1 MVQDGV
7 LAFLGIGTLVLVAL
21 AVCFPEQLEVR
32 LHGGPPPSVA
42 TIPRPAP
49 SASALAPAPTPP
61 AAISPEPAAVVLR
74 LTDLPDGYRVLK
86 AGPPVFNTASG
97 GSPPDG
103 WDVVFAPDG
112 GRRTE
117 YLLVESAVAV
127 YADVATAEAALEG
140 ENAAERATHAV
151 QLPPVPGLASRQAV
165 WIEPAPDRPGYGI
178 VRITWQE
185 LNVVGQVGTLGPTGW
200 SEPQQTGALA
210 MVEQRRINTT
220 N

>member
-1 MVQDGV
+1 M
-7 LAFLGIGTLVLVAL
+7 LAFLGVGTLAVLAL
-21 AVCFPEQLEVR
+21 AVCFPEQLELR
-32 LHGGPPPSVA
+32 LHGGPPPPVA
-42 TIPRPAP
+42 TTAQPVPN
-49 SASALAPAPTPP
+49 ASALSPARTPP
-61 AAISPEPAAVVLR
+61 ATISPEPAAVVLR

-86 AGPPVFNTASG
+86 AGPPVFDTAAG

-140 ENAAERATHAV
+140 ENTAERAAHAI
-151 QLPPVPGLASRQAV
+151 QSPPIPGLASRQAV

-185 LNVVGQVGTLGPTGW
+185 LNVVGQVGALGPIGW
-200 SEPQQTGALA
+200 SEPQQTGTLA
-210 MVEQRRINTT
+210 MAQQRRISTT
-220 N
+220 I